1 MTDPLPALR
10 TQLARQVA
18 HWNLAVSELSD
29 LTRLASPMG
38 WRGLERYLDVAVE
51 GALRQCVERLTR
63 QGAVLE
69 AQLRA
74 AETPAE
80 HQRLSAEVIAFRQR
94 YLATETVLDFYGDAI
109 NTRTN
114 DKLGAYLRACD
125 LLAIRS
131 MTAVLEPLGKRTPPV
146 LTYVDKGLGASILK
160 AGLRL
165 WDGRSLSPVAAIKI
179 VRHNLPRPT
188 ALLHE
193 AGHQVAHLLDW
204 TDELA
209 SALQRKLSRSSGDL
223 ASTWSSWASEIAA
236 DAFAFGHTGY
246 AAVAAL
252 HDVLAGDSALVLSV
266 LPYDPHPTSY
276 LRVLLGREMCAR
288 FYGRGPWDDLA
299 SAWVASH
306 PLEGAKA
313 GAEELLRASVRVL
326 PEVVEILY
334 FTPFRA
340 FGQRPFSAALDP
352 GRVKPEVLLD
362 LERTAGKAL
371 YTSSH
376 WIERECVRLLAL
388 TGYRAA
394 TEPERAQDILRQQ
407 ERWMLRLGAHAM
419 AA

>member
-18 HWNLAVSELSD
+18 HWTVAASELED

-38 WRGLERYLDVAVE
+38 WRALEQYLGVAVE
-51 GALRQCVERLTR
+51 RTLRQCIERLKK

-80 HQRLSAEVIAFRQR
+80 HRRLSTEVIAFRRR

-125 LLAIRS
+125 ILASRS
-131 MTAVLEPLGKRTPPV
+131 MNDVLSQFGKTAPPV
-146 LTYVDKGLGASILK
+146 LTYVENGRGASILK

-165 WDGRSLSPVAAIKI
+165 WDGRSISPVAALKI

-188 ALLHE
+188 SLLHE

-209 SALQRKLSRSSGDL
+209 SALQRGLSKYSAEL

-246 AAVAAL
+246 ASVAAL
-252 HDVLAGDSALVLSV
+252 HDVLVDDTALVLRF
-266 LPYDPHPTSY
+266 LAHDPHPTIY
-276 LRVLLGREMCAR
+276 LRVLLGCEMCRR

-299 SAWVASH
+299 RAWVASH
-306 PLEGAKA
+306 PIDGAPA
-313 GAEELLRASVRVL
+313 SAQELLRASTPVL
-326 PEVVEILY
+326 HEIVEIIF

-340 FGQRPFSAALDP
+340 FARRPFTAALDP
-352 GRVKPEVLLD
+352 GRAEPRALLD
-362 LERTAGKAL
+362 LERTAGAAL

-376 WIERECVRLLAL
+376 WLERECIRLIALSGFRVAIEPVRS
-388 TGYRAA
+388 
-394 TEPERAQDILRQQ
+394 QDALRQQ
-407 ERWMLRLGAHAM
+407 EEWMLRLGAN
-419 AA
+419 AAAA